1 MKKRIDIERI
11 TNTFLKYTLINTTS
25 DPTSQNL
32 PSNDNQYKLAQYVA
46 NQFSGF
52 AGVTI
57 DVKRNAITT
66 ITLPA
71 NTAGVP
77 SIVFFAH
84 LDTAPDH
91 TGDTHA
97 IRITQYDGKAIVLLG
112 TGEKLSPE
120 EHPELLDYV
129 GQDVIVTDGTSL
141 LGADDKAAI
150 AAGVEALHYLVSNP
164 NVPHGDV
171 RLVLLPDEE
180 TGIRGAKALDV
191 DGLNADYGICL
202 DCCGI
207 GEYVTENWYAGSARI
222 TVKGV
227 TAHPMSAKGKLVNAL
242 CIATGVITCLPAKE
256 RPEYTEGREGYYW
269 PHKLNG
275 DTAGATLDIAI
286 RDFDIGGYQQR
297 KITLQAIVNGL
308 KQRWGE
314 ERVSITFS
322 DIYDNVRPALDNNPG
337 IMKNVV
343 QAMRNLGIT
352 PKPLIMRGG
361 YDGSVL
367 TPKGLPTVNIF
378 TGAHN
383 FHSTREFL
391 PVESL
396 RLASEMLLEM
406 VELSTREVLE

>member
-1 MKKRIDIERI
+1 MKNRIATEKI
-11 TNTFLKYTLINTTS
+11 TNTFLEYTLINTTS
-25 DPTSQNL
+25 NPTSQEL
-32 PSNDNQYKLAQYVA
+32 PSNNNQYKLAQQVA
-46 NQFSGF
+46 NQFAGCE
-52 AGVTI
+52 GVTI
-57 DVKRNAITT
+57 DIKSNAITT

-71 NTAGVP
+71 NMADVP

-97 IRITQYDGKAIVLLG
+97 VRITQYDGKAIVLSG
-112 TGEKLSPE
+112 TGEQLTPE

-150 AAGVEALHYLVSNP
+150 AAGVEALRYLVAHP
-164 NVPHGDV
+164 EVPHGDV

-191 DGLNADYGICL
+191 DALNADYGICL

-222 TVKGV
+222 TVKGT

-242 CIATGVITCLPAKE
+242 CIATEVITGLPAKE
-256 RPEYTEGREGYYW
+256 RPEYTDGREGYYW
-269 PHKLNG
+269 PHKLCG
-275 DTAGATLDIAI
+275 DTASATLDIAI
-286 RDFDIGGYQQR
+286 RDFDIDDYQQR
-297 KITLQAIVNGL
+297 KVTLQAIVNGL

-314 ERVSITFS
+314 ERISIALS
-322 DIYDNVRPALDNNPG
+322 DIYDNVKPALDNHPV

-343 QAMRNLGIT
+343 QAMHNLGIT
-352 PKPLIMRGG
+352 PRPLIMRGG
-361 YDGSVL
+361 YDGSVI

-406 VELSTREVLE
+406 VELSTREALV